1 MSVGQ
6 IAPRISPP
14 SRRRPYGP
22 GASAHP
28 TRPRQWPSERAAAAL
43 DVQAAVVTVIV

>member
-14 SRRRPYGP
+14 SLHRLSAS